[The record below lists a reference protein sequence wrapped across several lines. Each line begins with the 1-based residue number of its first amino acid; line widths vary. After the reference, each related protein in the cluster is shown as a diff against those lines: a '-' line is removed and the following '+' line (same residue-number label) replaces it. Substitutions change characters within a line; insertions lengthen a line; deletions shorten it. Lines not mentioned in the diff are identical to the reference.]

1 MFLYFDL
8 PQMTYQIPKGML
20 HFILLTLKEREVVAA
35 LAGFIFVP
43 MSLEP
48 HCDSSSRELEGV

>member
-1 MFLYFDL
+1 
-8 PQMTYQIPKGML
+8 MTYQIPKGML